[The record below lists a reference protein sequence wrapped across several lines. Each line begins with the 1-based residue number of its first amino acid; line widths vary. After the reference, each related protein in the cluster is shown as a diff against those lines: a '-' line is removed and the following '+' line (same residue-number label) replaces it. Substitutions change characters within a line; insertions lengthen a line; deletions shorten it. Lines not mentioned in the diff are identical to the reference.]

1 MKMGK
6 SLYNKTAF
14 FATSKCFIA
23 PPATDFPMPPQ
34 HWSSSPAPEVCA
46 IETCATEYVAIST
59 SYEINDLF
67 LYHMNA
73 MVDIEICANKYV
85 NSTTSST
92 SVNCRVSYNMQ
103 MKVNIKTCND
113 LEGIKDKSLSNSL
126 LNRNISNVKACKGI
140 KKSRFSKKMLKVQTY
155 KEFDEINKPLYK
167 SNELIL
173 KTCQELEESNN
184 SADNKIIKTC
194 KQLERINSS
203 LNNTSILIT
212 YEEFEG
218 FLNWLNIANKLNF
231 KTCREYE
238 GNNYCKSFSML
249 NIVA

>member
-1 MKMGK
+1 MKMRK
-6 SLYNKTAF
+6 SSYNKTAF

-23 PPATDFPMPPQ
+23 PPAVDFPMPPQ
-34 HWSSSPAPEVCA
+34 HWTSSQEICA
-46 IETCATEYVAIST
+46 IETCATENVAIST

-85 NSTTSST
+85 NSSASST
-92 SVNCRVSYNMQ
+92 QVNCRVSYNMQ
-103 MKVNIKTCND
+103 MKVNIKTSND
-113 LEGIKDKSLSNSL
+113 LEGIMDKSLSNSL
-126 LNRNISNVKACKGI
+126 LNRNISNIKACKGI
-140 KKSRFSKKMLKVQTY
+140 KKSRFSKKMLKVQTF
-155 KEFDEINKPLYK
+155 KEIDGFNKPLYK
-167 SNELIL
+167 SNELNI
-173 KTCQELEESNN
+173 KTCQELEGSNN
-184 SADNKIIKTC
+184 SDSKIIKTC

-238 GNNYCKSFSML
+238 GNNYSKSFSML